1 MTYSFPCQDLSV
13 AGKMRGMTKGSNTR
27 SGLLWEVERL
37 LNECNELPQI
47 LLMENV
53 PQVISEDNKKDFEL
67 WTDFLVSK
75 GYFNTYKILNAVNF
89 DIPQNRE
96 RCFMVSVP
104 KEYYFEFP
112 SGKRTNKTIS
122 DLLEIEVDEKYYLKG
137 EKVDKLISE
146 LKDKLHSNIHGCD
159 LTFSGSKINRYDA
172 DISKHKME
180 HTGVIVK
187 GFIDK
192 GTGIHQSNTVYDSD
206 GVSPALNAC
215 DYKSPIKI
223 IERLSNDYI

>member
-13 AGKMRGMTKGSNTR
+13 AGNMKGMSKGSNTR
-27 SGLLWEVERL
+27 SSLLWEVERL
-37 LNECNELPQI
+37 LNECKELPQV

-53 PQVISEDNKKDFEL
+53 PQVISENNKKDFEL
-67 WTDFLVSK
+67 WINFLVSK

-112 SGKRTNKTIS
+112 CGKRTNKTML
-122 DLLEIEVDEKYYLKG
+122 DLLETEVDEKYYLKC

-146 LKDKLHSNIHGCD
+146 LKIMC
-159 LTFSGSKINRYDA
+159 
-172 DISKHKME
+172 E
-180 HTGVIVK
+180 VVI
-187 GFIDK
+187 
-192 GTGIHQSNTVYDSD
+192 
-206 GVSPALNAC
+206 
-215 DYKSPIKI
+215 
-223 IERLSNDYI
+223 